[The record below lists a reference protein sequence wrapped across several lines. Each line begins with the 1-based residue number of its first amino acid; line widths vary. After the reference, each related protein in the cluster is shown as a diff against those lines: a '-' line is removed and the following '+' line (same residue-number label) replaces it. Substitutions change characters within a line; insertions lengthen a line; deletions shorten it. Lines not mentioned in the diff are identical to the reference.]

1 VIFKCV
7 RFFFSSGIKI
17 SWGENTQKQ
26 EGDIIMTTM
35 YIVLGLIGLTL
46 VVLTWRLSSRRHEL
60 PCPSWLGWMVE
71 MDNPFTKTNRARVI
85 VGHLGLAPAMKVLD
99 AGCGPGRLTLPLAEG
114 VGPQGEVLA
123 VDIQDGMLSRV
134 REKVEAAGL
143 QNVRYLQARLG
154 DGKLPQ
160 TTFDRA
166 LLVTVLGE
174 IPDQVAA
181 LKEIYDALK
190 PGGILSVTE
199 VIFDPHFQRREA
211 VLQATQATGFREK
224 NFFGR
229 RLAYTLHLEKPAG
242 S

>member
-1 VIFKCV
+1 
-7 RFFFSSGIKI
+7 
-17 SWGENTQKQ
+17 
-26 EGDIIMTTM
+26 MTAL
-35 YIVLGLIGLTL
+35 YIVLGLIGLGIIGL
-46 VVLTWRLSSRRHEL
+46 IWRLSSRRHEL

-99 AGCGPGRLTLPLAEG
+99 AGCGPGRLTLPIAKE
-114 VGPQGEVLA
+114 VGPQGEVVA
-123 VDIQDGMLSRV
+123 VDIQDEMLSRV
-134 REKVEAAGL
+134 REKVKAACL
-143 QNVRYLQARLG
+143 QNVQYLQAKLG
-154 DGKLPQ
+154 DGKIPQ
-160 TTFDRA
+160 ATFDWA

-181 LKEIYDALK
+181 LKEVYNALK

-199 VIFDPHFQRREA
+199 VIFDPHFQRRDA
-211 VLQATQATGFREK
+211 VLQAAHTAGFKEK

-229 RLAYTLHLEKPAG
+229 KLAYTLHLEKPTN